1 MNQKTR
7 KWTRLLMDAMDDGTL
22 DARAVADMC
31 LGYMSEYDVEDMCH
45 ANDLKELDPD
55 HDSE

>member
-1 MNQKTR
+1 
-7 KWTRLLMDAMDDGTL
+7 MDAMDDGTL